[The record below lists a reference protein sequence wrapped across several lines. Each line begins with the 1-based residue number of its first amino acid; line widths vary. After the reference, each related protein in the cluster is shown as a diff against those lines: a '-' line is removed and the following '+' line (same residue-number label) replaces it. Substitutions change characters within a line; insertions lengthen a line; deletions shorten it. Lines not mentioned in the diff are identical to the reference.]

1 MMMGDQLAAKKKRE
15 TPHSISKMEDV
26 LDIPT
31 SNKLRNHMFWEFKFL
46 AFETIPFEEALNP
59 NLTLVFEDQQF
70 GTCMK
75 TN

>member
-1 MMMGDQLAAKKKRE
+1 
-15 TPHSISKMEDV
+15 MEDI

-31 SNKLRNHMFWEFKFL
+31 SNKLKFFV
-46 AFETIPFEEALNP
+46 FENIPFEEALNP
-59 NLTLVFEDQQF
+59 NLTMVFEDQQF

>member
-1 MMMGDQLAAKKKRE
+1 
-15 TPHSISKMEDV
+15 MEDV